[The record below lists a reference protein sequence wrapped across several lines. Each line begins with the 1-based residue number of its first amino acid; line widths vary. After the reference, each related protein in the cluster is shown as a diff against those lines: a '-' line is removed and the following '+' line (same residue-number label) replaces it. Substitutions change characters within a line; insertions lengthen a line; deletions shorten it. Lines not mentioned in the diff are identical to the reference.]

1 MSGITK
7 KKVII
12 FTSISLVILLTT
24 GFGGY
29 TIWNNQKNVPPS
41 YENFD
46 PNDYLDNNVPLF
58 SDFETFRLESPSL
71 GNYRER
77 YNPCQL
83 FNLAV
88 YESQKNDFINFQAN
102 GLVNVGG
109 LKQNILAYQL
119 KNIDQYFYES
129 ISKGLISVAKRFYQ
143 DEEIT
148 WYRGKYNQNKEM
160 VWNPESE
167 TIVSIEEFQEAWGF
181 DLSIFSPYIVSSLTC
196 LETSTAVIEDNH
208 IQISLDLD
216 PFFSV
221 LNYVKQ
227 MVKMGNLEE
236 APIFKNINV
245 KITFDENFLIQSTE
259 IFEQYKV
266 KKFGWFNATGT
277 LSGNFTFGV
286 QKEFPPLDTEIIYQ

>member
-1 MSGITK
+1 MIDKTK
-7 KKVII
+7 KKII
-12 FTSISLVILLTT
+12 IITSISLVALLAT
-24 GFGGY
+24 GFGSY
-29 TIWNNQKNVPPS
+29 MIWNNQSNVPPS
-41 YENFD
+41 YGDFD
-46 PNDYLDNNVPLF
+46 PDDYLDDNTLLF
-58 SDFETFRLESPSL
+58 ADFESFRLESPTL
-71 GNYRER
+71 ENYIER
-77 YNPCQL
+77 YNPCDL

-88 YESQKNDFINFQAN
+88 YESQKNDFIKFQAS
-102 GLVNVGG
+102 GLVDVGG
-109 LKQNILAYQL
+109 LKQDILTYQL
-119 KNIDQYFYES
+119 KNVDRYFYES

-143 DEEIT
+143 DDEIT
-148 WYRGKYNQNKEM
+148 WYRGKYNQSKEM

-167 TIVSIEEFQEAWGF
+167 TVVSIEDFQEVWGF

-196 LETSTAVIEDNH
+196 LETSTAVIEDEK

-236 APIFKNINV
+236 APIFKNINL

-266 KKFGWFNATGT
+266 KKFGWFDATGT
-277 LSGNFTFGV
+277 ISGDFTFGI
-286 QKEFPPLDTEIIYQ
+286 QEAFPPLETEIIYQ

>member
-7 KKVII
+7 KKI
-12 FTSISLVILLTT
+12 FIFASISLVALLAT

-29 TIWNNQKNVPPS
+29 MIWNNQKNVPPT
-41 YENFD
+41 YEDFN
-46 PNDYLDNNVPLF
+46 PEDYLDDNVPLF

-71 GNYRER
+71 GDYVER
-77 YNPCQL
+77 YNPYQL

-88 YESQKNDFINFQAN
+88 YESQKNDFIKFQVN

-119 KNIDQYFYES
+119 KNVNQYFYES

-143 DEEIT
+143 TDEIT
-148 WYRGKYNQNKEM
+148 WYRGKYNQSNEM

-167 TIVSIEEFQEAWGF
+167 MTVPIEEFQEVWGF

-196 LETSTAVIEDNH
+196 LETSTTILEDNK

-245 KITFDENFLIQSTE
+245 KISFDENFLIQLTE

-266 KKFGWFNATGT
+266 KKFGWFDATGT
-277 LSGNFTFGV
+277 LSGNFAFGI
-286 QKEFPPLDTEIIYQ
+286 QEEFPPLDTEIIYS

>member
-1 MSGITK
+1 MSEITK

-12 FTSISLVILLTT
+12 STSISLVVLLTT
-24 GFGGY
+24 GIGGY
-29 TIWNNQKNVPPS
+29 MIWNNQKNVPPS
-41 YENFD
+41 YEDFN
-46 PNDYLDNNVPLF
+46 PNDYLDNNAALF
-58 SDFETFRLESPSL
+58 SNFETFRLESPSL
-71 GNYRER
+71 GNCMER
-77 YNPCQL
+77 YNPYQL

-88 YESQKNDFINFQAN
+88 YESQKNDLIKFQAS
-102 GLVNVGG
+102 GLVDVGG
-109 LKQNILAYQL
+109 LKQDILAYQL
-119 KNIDQYFYES
+119 KNVDQYFYES
-129 ISKGLISVAKRFYQ
+129 ISKGLISTAKRFYQ

-148 WYRGKYNQNKEM
+148 WYRGKYNQSNEM

-167 TIVSIEEFQEAWGF
+167 TIIPIEEFQEDWGF

-196 LETSTAVIEDNH
+196 LGTSTAVIEGNL

-245 KITFDENFLIQSTE
+245 KITFDEDFLIQSTE

-266 KKFGWFNATGT
+266 KKFGWFDATGT
-277 LSGNFTFGV
+277 LTGDFTFGV
-286 QKEFPPLDTEIIYQ
+286 QESFPPLNTEIIYE